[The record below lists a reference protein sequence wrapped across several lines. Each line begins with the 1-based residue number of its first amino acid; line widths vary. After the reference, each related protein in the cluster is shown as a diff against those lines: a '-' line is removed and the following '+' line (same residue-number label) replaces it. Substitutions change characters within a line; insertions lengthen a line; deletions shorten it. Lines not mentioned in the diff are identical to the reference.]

1 MNKYYEELYG
11 ENLFTYRLS
20 DGTYLI
26 AEELDVDEDNGAIYV
41 ANPLEL
47 IRDSTIVKLRPWVI
61 VDQDD
66 IVELNS
72 TNIISRSNSSEAVI
86 SYYLKY
92 IAYEKLLTN
101 ISNIDKD
108 VLNQDDNDELD
119 NLDSMDDFFD
129 KLNKSSECRWDWKAN

>member
-47 IRDSTIVKLRPWVI
+47 IRDSTMVKLRPWVI

>member
-47 IRDSTIVKLRPWVI
+47 IRDSTMVKLRPWVI

-119 NLDSMDDFFD
+119 NLDSIDDFFS

>member
-41 ANPLEL
+41 ANPIEL
-47 IRDSTIVKLRPWVI
+47 IRDSTMVKLRPWVI

>member
-47 IRDSTIVKLRPWVI
+47 IRDSTMVKLRPWVI

-66 IVELNS
+66 IV
-72 TNIISRSNSSEAVI
+72 
-86 SYYLKY
+86 
-92 IAYEKLLTN
+92 
-101 ISNIDKD
+101 
-108 VLNQDDNDELD
+108 
-119 NLDSMDDFFD
+119 
-129 KLNKSSECRWDWKAN
+129 

>member
-1 MNKYYEELYG
+1 M
-11 ENLFTYRLS
+11 S

-47 IRDSTIVKLRPWVI
+47 IRDSTMVKLRPWVI